1 MNATTLLDI
10 RDLRV
15 ELQRRD
21 QVYQVLNGVDVAL
34 REGETL
40 ALVGESGSGKTMLC
54 RAILGLLP
62 QPGAHVVS
70 GEILFE
76 GQDLLKLSGRAMAEM
91 RGRKIGF
98 IPQEPMSSLNPVLS
112 VGNQLRETL
121 REVRA
126 FGRGELEARAIDLLN
141 QVRIP
146 SPEQRLKSYPHE
158 LSGGMCQRILAAIA
172 LGGEPTLLL
181 ADEPTTALDATIQLQ
196 FLLLLRDIQRQ
207 SGCAILFVTHDFGVV
222 GQLCDRVIVM
232 YAGTIVETA
241 PVDELFSN
249 PAHPYTKALIA
260 SVPRIAGVGDRL
272 PSIAGQPPPLNALP
286 PGCPFASRCPEA
298 DDACRNPPPVRSVG
312 EDHQARCWRV
322 A

>member
-1 MNATTLLDI
+1 MSSVMNATTLLDI

-15 ELQRRD
+15 ELQWRD

-112 VGNQLRETL
+112 VGDQLRETL

-126 FGRGELEARAIDLLN
+126 FGRGELEARAIDLLK

-172 LGGEPTLLL
+172 LGGEPKLLL

-196 FLLLLRDIQRQ
+196 FLLLCGIFSGNRAARSFSLRMT
-207 SGCAILFVTHDFGVV
+207 SAWSVNY
-222 GQLCDRVIVM
+222 VIV
-232 YAGTIVETA
+232 
-241 PVDELFSN
+241 
-249 PAHPYTKALIA
+249 
-260 SVPRIAGVGDRL
+260 
-272 PSIAGQPPPLNALP
+272 
-286 PGCPFASRCPEA
+286 
-298 DDACRNPPPVRSVG
+298 
-312 EDHQARCWRV
+312 
-322 A
+322 